1 MFCDHCGAK
10 LSPGA
15 SFCTSCGK
23 SFATLMPPKR
33 GIAGH
38 IRLLGILWIANGAL
52 TVFPGL
58 FLMAIFGSRF
68 FPPDVPLFVS
78 RLLPFIGGMLVVSGL
93 ACVLSGI
100 GLLTRQGWARIA
112 SLIVAALSLVSIPFG
127 TALGIYT
134 MWALLPADHEQEY
147 RALTRVA

>member
-1 MFCDHCGAK
+1 MFCDHCGTR

-15 SFCTSCGK
+15 GFCTSCGK
-23 SFATLMPPKR
+23 SFVALMPPKR

-58 FLMAIFGSRF
+58 FLMAFLSRRIL
-68 FPPDVPLFVS
+68 PPEVPFFVS
-78 RLLPFIGGMLVVSGL
+78 GILPFIGGMLLLSGV
-93 ACVLSGI
+93 ACVIAGI
-100 GLLTRQGWARIA
+100 GLLTRQGWARMA
-112 SLIVAALSLVSIPFG
+112 SLIVAALSLVSVPFG

-147 RALTRVA
+147 RALSRVA